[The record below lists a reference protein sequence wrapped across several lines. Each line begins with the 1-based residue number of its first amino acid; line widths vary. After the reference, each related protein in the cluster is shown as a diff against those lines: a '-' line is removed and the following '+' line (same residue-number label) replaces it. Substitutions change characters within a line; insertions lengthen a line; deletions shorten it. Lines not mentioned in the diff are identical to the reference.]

1 MVLGE
6 AGTWGLPAR
15 PGCSRSYTPVMD
27 DVPAEVVLRTMRRT
41 RQVRR
46 FTDEPVDDTAIQAI
60 LEVARWTGSS
70 ENRQPWMFIVIRDRD
85 VRRRIAELAPYAR
98 HVAKAPIAIAI
109 LMDGEHPD
117 EDTYDE
123 GRAAE
128 RILIAAHALELGGG
142 IGWADSAAE
151 QAAVGA
157 LLGVEPP
164 AWIRT
169 IVAIGHPTDEARR
182 PRTGP
187 GTGRRP
193 LAELVREI

>member
-1 MVLGE
+1 
-6 AGTWGLPAR
+6 
-15 PGCSRSYTPVMD
+15 MD
-27 DVPAEVVLRTMRRT
+27 DVPAEAVLRALRRT

-46 FTDEPVDDTAIQAI
+46 FTDEPVDDAAMQSI

-70 ENRQPWMFIVIRDRD
+70 ENRQPWMFINIRDGD

-109 LMDGEHPD
+109 RMNGEHPD

-123 GRAAE
+123 GRLAE
-128 RILIAAHALELGGG
+128 RILIAANAFDLGGG

-157 LLGVEPP
+157 LLGVSPP
-164 AWIRT
+164 AWVRT